1 MKYEDIKQKVVREC
15 TIHDGYFGKTKR
27 VGLAYHPDGKAVFVA
42 DDGYFSA
49 SDPDYASE
57 SEMLY
62 YFDNH
67 LKAYFSNVVTVFHSL
82 SVAIG

>member
-1 MKYEDIKQKVVREC
+1 MKYEDMKQKVVREC

-42 DDGYFSA
+42 DDGYFIA
-49 SDPDYASE
+49 SGADYASE
-57 SEMLY
+57 SEMLC

-67 LKAYFSNVVTVFHSL
+67 LKSCFNNVVTVFQSL
-82 SVAIG
+82 SI